1 MLEAR
6 SAPGARG
13 GAVTA
18 RITARWIA
26 EGVLRSDGLES
37 LPGEISGPVWVDV
50 SDPDEAALQ
59 RVSERFFLPSLAMED
74 CLHYPQR
81 PKIDT
86 YHEQTFMIWLLPQM
100 VIGDGVEAHELDVF
114 LGEEHLITVHRGD
127 VIALDRIM
135 QHADAYLG
143 RGAEWTLHAILDAAV
158 DEVFPVVEVLSDELE
173 QLEDLMLSDARP
185 EYLQR
190 LYTAKRALVRLH
202 KVVSPERDVVR
213 GLARL
218 EAFVEPDAYMYFQDV
233 GDHLARLADQIDTYR
248 EVANGTMDIY
258 LSSQSNR
265 MNGIMKQLTVVATI
279 FMPLTLISGI
289 YGMNVLK
296 GMWPPADAA
305 WSFAAVI
312 GTMTV
317 IAIWMV
323 LFFRRKEWW

>member
-1 MLEAR
+1 MAQ
-6 SAPGARG
+6 
-13 GAVTA
+13 
-18 RITARWIA
+18 ITARWIA

-37 LPGEISGPVWVDV
+37 IPTDISGPVWVDV
-50 SDPDEAALQ
+50 VEPDEASLQ
-59 RVSERFFLPSLAMED
+59 LLSKRFPLPPLAIED
-74 CLHYPQR
+74 CLHFPQR

-86 YHEQTFMIWLLPQM
+86 YNEQTFIIWLLPQM
-100 VIGDGVEAHELDVF
+100 LIGDGVEAHELDVF
-114 LGEEHLITVHRGD
+114 LGEEHLITIHRAGSA
-127 VIALDRIM
+127 ALDRVM
-135 QHADAYLG
+135 AHADAYLA
-143 RGAEWTLHAILDAAV
+143 RGVEWTLHAILDTAV
-158 DEVFPVVEVLSDELE
+158 DEVFPLVDALSDELE
-173 QLEDLMLSDARP
+173 QLENLMLSDARP

-190 LYTAKRALVRLH
+190 LYVAKRSLVRLH
-202 KVVSPERDVVR
+202 KTVSPERDVVR

-248 EVANGTMDIY
+248 DVANGTMDIY

-296 GMWPPADAA
+296 GMWPPTDAW
-305 WSFAAVI
+305 WSFGLVI
-312 GTMTV
+312 GTMV
-317 IAIWMV
+317 AIAAWMV